1 MTVTI
6 KLYDANHHLI
16 YTFENNRAINSNTFS
31 NTYLITPAIYKNVGA
46 YTVVIQGTDNDGTQS
61 YTLSLIVNPVPDSIP
76 VISSS
81 PITQVNEGAAYL
93 YQVVASDAD
102 GDTLAYSLSQ
112 SPSWLSINPSTG
124 LISGT
129 APSVTANTN
138 YAVSVN
144 VSDGVNIVT
153 QSYTLTVDYIAP
165 ANIPPVI
172 SSSPITQVNEGA
184 AYLYQVVASDADGD
198 TLAYSLSQSPS
209 WLSINPSTGLISGT
223 APSVTANTN
232 YAVSVNVSDGVN
244 IVTQSYTLTVDY
256 IAPIISD
263 TIPPVVNLISP
274 SNNFDSNKSMQTFNA
289 SATDNVALSNLT
301 LYIWNSTGLVSSN
314 TKSVTGISNLTSW
327 ILSFA
332 SDGNYIWNVLGMDA
346 AGNANWS
353 QQGNYT
359 LLIDTTSPQVQFV
372 NPTPSEN
379 SVLTSTT
386 ISANLTALDLLS
398 GLDTLNIYLYN
409 STSIIGNV
417 SKDSSPFAFNFI
429 NLQPGV
435 YYLNATAMD
444 NFGNMNST
452 QTLTITLQ
460 SFLSLRL
467 RFPIQQAHTLIQMYT
482 APNIPSSR

>member
-1 MTVTI
+1 MNFLKFAYAFTLGIILIATISATIVTGGLWINNQQSMSITSGQNANFSAYFGTIPWNSMTVTI

-61 YTLSLIVNPVPDSIP
+61 YTLSLIVNPVPDSI
-76 VISSS
+76 
-81 PITQVNEGAAYL
+81 
-93 YQVVASDAD
+93 
-102 GDTLAYSLSQ
+102 
-112 SPSWLSINPSTG
+112 
-124 LISGT
+124 
-129 APSVTANTN
+129 
-138 YAVSVN
+138 
-144 VSDGVNIVT
+144 
-153 QSYTLTVDYIAP
+153 
-165 ANIPPVI
+165 PVI

-444 NFGNMNST
+444 NFWKYEFNSDT
-452 QTLTITLQ
+452 NYY
-460 SFLSLRL
+460 SPEFFSLS
-467 RFPIQQAHTLIQMYT
+467 
-482 APNIPSSR
+482 